1 MKPEMAAKQR
11 DDFLVKAPAGGG
23 PRFRKRTC
31 ISSCWIP
38 EVDAVTGEWPEP
50 WATRV
55 AEHERRRNNF
65 DKLCADGTRGCGRCG
80 GGAYNREGPR
90 RADLYDVNCC
100 TEVDVFDLR

>member
-50 WATRV
+50 WAIRV

-65 DKLCADGTRGCGRCG
+65 DKLCARRRDQRVRPLRGGCVQQR
-80 GGAYNREGPR
+80 GPQ
-90 RADLYDVNCC
+90 AG
-100 TEVDVFDLR
+100 